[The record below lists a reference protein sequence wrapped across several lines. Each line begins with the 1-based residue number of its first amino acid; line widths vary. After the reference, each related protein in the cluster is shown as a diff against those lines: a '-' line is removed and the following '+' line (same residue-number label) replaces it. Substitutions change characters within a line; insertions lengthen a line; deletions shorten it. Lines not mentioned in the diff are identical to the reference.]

1 MDVQKILECEGEQL
15 RKINFL
21 PYYFKKIGFGLL
33 IVSLISLGSLTF
45 LDYSS
50 DLIKNISKS
59 VLLIGLLLISISM
72 EKNEDEYTMQL
83 RARSYVMAFIFGV
96 VYAILQPYINYG
108 VALILKKESADFEE
122 LSSFVII
129 WFMLF
134 IQLGFYY
141 TLRRTR

>member
-1 MDVQKILECEGEQL
+1 MNVEKILECEREQL
-15 RKINFL
+15 QKINFL
-21 PYYFKKIGFGLL
+21 PYLFKKIGFGLL
-33 IVSLISLGSLTF
+33 IISLISVVSLTF
-45 LDYSS
+45 LDNSS
-50 DLIKNISKS
+50 VLIKNISKS
-59 VLLIGLLLISISM
+59 VLLISLLLISISM

-83 RARSYVMAFIFGV
+83 RARSYVLAFIFGI
-96 VYAILQPYINYG
+96 VYAILQPYINYV

>member
-1 MDVQKILECEGEQL
+1 MKIDKILECEREQL
-15 RKINFL
+15 QRINFL

-33 IVSLISLGSLTF
+33 IISLLSLGTLAF
-45 LDYSS
+45 LDDSS
-50 DLIKNISKS
+50 DLIKHISKS

-96 VYAILQPYINYG
+96 VYAILQPYINYM
-108 VALILKKESADFEE
+108 VALILKQENTDFEE